1 MSYKSYTVAAII
13 PAHNEEQAIAK
24 VVTDLAGLE
33 CPHTQ
38 QRLLD
43 RIIVCDNASTDATA
57 KAAQQAGANVYHEF
71 RKGYGF
77 ACLRGIDK
85 LNTAEQTPPDLVV
98 FVDGDDSANPQDLS
112 KLLDKLI
119 DGNDL
124 VVGARQTH
132 LQEAN
137 AISPH
142 QQFGNWLASGLI
154 RFIWGEQVSDL
165 GPFRAIRYRS
175 LKLID
180 MQDQRFGWTVEMQVK
195 VIQAGMAYAEVPV
208 ITKQRIG
215 KSKISGTVRGT
226 IGAAI
231 GIFGKIF
238 TLFALQP
245 IFKLQLRESRTFLD
259 SSLENSAKRSL

>member
-13 PAHNEEQAIAK
+13 PAYNEEQAIAK
-24 VVTDLAGLE
+24 VVKDLADLE
-33 CPHTQ
+33 CPQTQ
-38 QRLLD
+38 QRLID

-57 KAAQQAGANVYHEF
+57 KIAQQSGAYVCHEF

-85 LNTAEQTPPDLVV
+85 LSAAGETPPDLVV
-98 FVDGDDSANPQDLS
+98 FVDGDDSADANDLPR
-112 KLLDKLI
+112 LLDKLI
-119 DGNDL
+119 GGHDL
-124 VVGARQTH
+124 VVGARQTR

-154 RFIWGEQVSDL
+154 RFIWREKVSDL
-165 GPFRAIRYRS
+165 GPFRAIRYRA

-180 MQDQRFGWTVEMQVK
+180 MRDQRFGWTVEMQVK
-195 VIQAGMAYAEVPV
+195 VIQAGMSYDEVPV

-215 KSKISGTVRGT
+215 KSKISGTVGGT
-226 IGAAI
+226 IGAAV

-238 TLFALQP
+238 TLFVLQP
-245 IFKLQLRESRTFLD
+245 RFRLKLNRSRSFLD
-259 SSLENSAKRSL
+259 NSLDGGAKRTL

>member
-1 MSYKSYTVAAII
+1 MSYKSHTIAAII
-13 PAHNEEQAIAK
+13 PAHNEEQSIAK
-24 VVTDLAGLE
+24 VVTDLGNLL
-33 CPHTQ
+33 CPQTQ
-38 QRLLD
+38 QRLID

-57 KAAQQAGANVYHEF
+57 KKAQQAGAYVYHEF

-85 LNTAEQTPPDLVV
+85 LSAGNQTPPDLVV
-98 FVDGDDSANPQDLS
+98 FVDGDDSADANDLPR
-112 KLLDKLI
+112 LLDKLI
-119 DGNDL
+119 QGNDL
-124 VVGARQTH
+124 VVGARQTR
-132 LQEAN
+132 LQEKN
-137 AISPH
+137 AISVH
-142 QQFGNWLASGLI
+142 QQFGNWLASSLI

-165 GPFRAIRYRS
+165 GPFRAMRYHS

-208 ITKQRIG
+208 VTRQRIG

-226 IGAAI
+226 IGAAT

-238 TLFALQP
+238 TLFILQHQ
-245 IFKLQLRESRTFLD
+245 FKLSLSESKSFL
-259 SSLENSAKRSL
+259 EGR